1 MRINHE
7 AGIRPEL
14 VSRGANIVHSLP
26 LLFVD
31 RCLSYINRL
40 VKSTIVALK
49 STLYYLFSERLLSY
63 PQHKGQKTEGGLANQ
78 STQRFPYF
86 NRISRHP
93 SVQNAA
99 ESYYTAIKR

>member
-14 VSRGANIVHSLP
+14 VSRGANVVHSLP

-78 STQRFPYF
+78 STQRFPTSIGYPATQAYKTLQ
-86 NRISRHP
+86 RVTTRL
-93 SVQNAA
+93 
-99 ESYYTAIKR
+99 